1 MNFPVKLSF
10 SRDYDFYL
18 LNIGQFFIFLRAK
31 TDKPRPDNTINIK
44 KIITMSQVN
53 KKAENAETVVNAVS
67 KTDEF
72 FNKNK
77 KLLIGLLT
85 AVVVIAAGSY
95 CFYKFYWQAAVE
107 EAKSQVVIAERNFN
121 AENWEVALNGD
132 GDNLGFVQII
142 DQYGSKGGDAV
153 YYYAGVCELKLK
165 NYEDAIEYLNKYKGG
180 DDFLAPRAI
189 ACKGDAY
196 VGLQEYAKALDCF
209 EKAAA
214 KKDNVFAAGYLMKA
228 AAVCEKLGNNE
239 KALALYKKVKDQYPN
254 SIEGREI
261 DKYISRIEN
270 K

>member
-1 MNFPVKLSF
+1 
-10 SRDYDFYL
+10 
-18 LNIGQFFIFLRAK
+18 
-31 TDKPRPDNTINIK
+31 
-44 KIITMSQVN
+44 MSQVN
-53 KKAENAETVVNAVS
+53 KKEENAEAVVNAVS
-67 KTDEF
+67 RTDEF

-77 KLLIGLLT
+77 KLLIGILT
-85 AVVVIAAGSY
+85 AVIVIAAGSY
-95 CFYKFYWQAAVE
+95 CFYKFYWQSAVE
-107 EAKSQVVIAERNFN
+107 EAKSQMVFAEKNFN
-121 AENWEVALNGD
+121 AENWDAALNGD

-153 YYYAGVCELKLK
+153 YFYAGVCELKLK
-165 NYEDAIEYLNKYKGG
+165 NYEDALGYLNSYKGG

-196 VGLQEYAKALDCF
+196 VGLQEWNKAADCY

-228 AAVCEKLGNNE
+228 AAVYEKLGEND

-254 SIEGREI
+254 SFEGREI

>member
-1 MNFPVKLSF
+1 
-10 SRDYDFYL
+10 
-18 LNIGQFFIFLRAK
+18 
-31 TDKPRPDNTINIK
+31 
-44 KIITMSQVN
+44 MSQVN
-53 KKAENAETVVNAVS
+53 KKEESAEAVVNAVS

-77 KLLIGLLT
+77 KILIAILT
-85 AVVVIAAGSY
+85 AVIVIAAGSY

-107 EAKSQVVIAERNFN
+107 EAKSQMVTAEKNFN
-121 AENWEVALNGD
+121 AENWDAALNGD

-142 DQYGSKGGDAV
+142 DQYGAKGGNAV

-165 NYEDAIEYLNKYKGG
+165 NYEDAITYLDSYKGG

-196 VGLQEYAKALDCF
+196 VGLQEYGKALECF

-228 AAVCEKLGNNE
+228 AAVCEKTGDSE

-254 SIEGREI
+254 AIESREI

-270 K
+270 R